1 MKRRERGLEGG
12 EERQE
17 DKEKTYESSR
27 MTLILKLNRS
37 YGKGKLMQFQKS

>member
-17 DKEKTYESSR
+17 EKKTYESSR
-27 MTLILKLNRS
+27 ITLILKLNR
-37 YGKGKLMQFQKS
+37 